1 MTQTSFIRF
10 LLPALLVAGPS
21 SCRNDRD
28 EIAADPN
35 NPTESFFVFVDN
47 VHGSASGTGTR
58 LDPLSDIPAGIALAK
73 AQRKA
78 VCIAEGTYDRDSNSD
93 GPLAVDGAVSL
104 YGGYRNTAGIWIR
117 DPELYPTKLVDK
129 ATTGGGTTTPLS
141 AVSCSYG
148 AGAGVPVLDGFVLQ
162 GAASGTNGTCLL
174 VSNDSSVTVMNC
186 EFKIG
191 GTDQACG
198 VHALHNIVRDAGTIT
213 LRRCSLSG
221 GGGTTVYGLSVYR
234 YNLTLS
240 EVEISGLSASNRAWG
255 VDVGYSA
262 FTADACSID
271 PAVSTGIPDT
281 CGLYINECAPFT
293 VTRST
298 LRGGNGANQCRAMD
312 IMDTEAAGGP
322 CRIEGNLIDGGS
334 GNVSIGIRLG
344 WAEIFP
350 SIVGNAFTGSGTS
363 ERYGIYEADNTAD
376 PVLVANNSFHTAL
389 ADPSNTR
396 YLYRDYTG
404 NTQHRIGDAATLNAI
419 DEAPYNYNPPGSVY
433 GNTVSP

>member
-1 MTQTSFIRF
+1 MGKTAFFRLF
-10 LLPALLVAGPS
+10 VPALLVAGPS

-28 EIAADPN
+28 EISADPD

-47 VHGSASGTGTR
+47 VHGLASGTGTR
-58 LDPLSDIPAGIALAK
+58 LDPLFDIPSGIDLAK

-78 VCIAEGTYDRDSNSD
+78 VCIAEGTYGRDSNGE
-93 GPLAVDGAVSL
+93 GPLDLDGAVSL
-104 YGGYRNTAGIWIR
+104 YGGYRNSAGTWTR
-117 DPELYPTKLVDK
+117 DPELYPTELVDK
-129 ATTGGGTTTPLS
+129 ATTGGEKTTPLS

-162 GAASGTNGTCLL
+162 GASSGRSGTCLH
-174 VSNDSSVTVMNC
+174 VSNDSSVTVANC
-186 EFKIG
+186 VFRIG
-191 GTDQACG
+191 GTDTASG
-198 VHALHNIVRDAGTIT
+198 VLALSNNIRDAGTIT
-213 LRRCSLSG
+213 LRRCSMSG
-221 GGGTTVYGLSVYR
+221 GGGTTTYGLLVYR

-240 EVEISGLSASNRAWG
+240 EVEISGLSASTTTYG
-255 VDVGYSA
+255 VDVGYGA

-271 PAVSTGIPDT
+271 PAVSTAPTGT

-298 LRGGNGANQCRAMD
+298 IRGGNGTNQCRAMD

-334 GNVSIGIRLG
+334 GTTSIGLLLE

-350 SIVGNAFTGSGTS
+350 SIVGNTFTGAGTS
-363 ERYGIYEADNTAD
+363 TRYGIYEAGHTAD
-376 PVLVANNSFHTAL
+376 PVLVANNTFATAL
-389 ADPSNTR
+389 ASPPLG
-396 YLYRDYTG
+396 YLYFDYDS
-404 NTQHRIGDAATLNAI
+404 NQSIGDAATLNAI
-419 DEAPYNYNPPGSVY
+419 DEDPYYNPPGSVY